1 MENQTINS
9 ELEIPAMD
17 KVLIKK
23 IGQLK
28 AIVADL
34 DNLVAEIPPTRPN
47 LKPGPFRIINKDYV
61 RRKVSITGSIRNYGT
76 NLQAPFMVT
85 LGVTY
90 YHIDGGQPLQ
100 TTTVART
107 FEVSGDMMISGNGGE
122 FVTEAIEVPL
132 YYATDDFRNRYEFEI
147 HIDDNSNIIEIDE
160 SDNYEMVPWRFWNPM
175 SSPSAVAKS

>member
-1 MENQTINS
+1 MENQIINS
-9 ELEIPAMD
+9 ELEIPAMN

-47 LKPGPFRIINKDYV
+47 LKPGQFRIINKDHV
-61 RRKVSITGSIRNYGT
+61 RRKVSITGSVRNYGT

-85 LGVTY
+85 LGVTFWY
-90 YHIDGGQPLQ
+90 VDGQGEHV
-100 TTTVART
+100 TTVSRT

-122 FVTEAIEVPL
+122 FITEAIEVPL
-132 YYATDDFRNRYEFEI
+132 YYFNDDFRNRYEFEI

-160 SDNYEMVPWRFWNPM
+160 SDNNEMVPWRFWNPM
-175 SSPSAVAKS
+175 SSPSAVANS